1 MLSRIADSL
10 YWMSRYLERAGNT
23 ARLVEINLVHL
34 LEAEDAL
41 PEAAQW
47 RPLLSI
53 GGSEEAYQARFDGAE
68 RLSPRA
74 VAAAIADYSMALEQF
89 DRVGRADGPIR
100 MDNRGSV

>member
-23 ARLVEINLVHL
+23 ASLVEINLLHL

-53 GGSEEAYQARFDGAE
+53 SGSEEAYRKRYDG
-68 RLSPRA
+68 
-74 VAAAIADYSMALEQF
+74 
-89 DRVGRADGPIR
+89 G
-100 MDNRGSV
+100 

>member
-47 RPLLSI
+47 KPLLSI
-53 GGSEEAYQARFDGAE
+53 SSSEEAYQARYEG
-68 RLSPRA
+68 
-74 VAAAIADYSMALEQF
+74 
-89 DRVGRADGPIR
+89 
-100 MDNRGSV
+100 